1 MSDYTPTN
9 VEVRVAY
16 VAYRSSADTL
26 QQARTLHTPI
36 FGPEFDRWL
45 ASVKAEAM
53 ETGYN
58 LGFVDGVKQSKA
70 EAWDEGHDAGE
81 SDYRDRVSIDEP
93 KVPNPYRKV
102 SK

>member
-45 ASVKAEAM
+45 AEVKAEAW
-53 ETGYN
+53 EEGWCQKS
-58 LGFVDGVKQSKA
+58 LQVDGY
-70 EAWDEGHDAGE
+70 EWDW
-81 SDYRDRVSIDEP
+81 
-93 KVPNPYRKV
+93 NPYRDEETE
-102 SK
+102 

>member
-1 MSDYTPTN
+1 MSDYTPTT
-9 VEVRVAY
+9 EQVRNSVILNLDMSETDT
-16 VAYRSSADTL
+16 VSA
-26 QQARTLHTPI
+26 
-36 FGPEFDRWL
+36 FDRWL

-81 SDYRDRVSIDEP
+81 SDYRNRVSIDEP